1 MTEGAPMIE
10 SVLRLLRVAGKNAA
24 SPDKVR
30 RLRAPP
36 ADADR
41 VLLSATHLW
50 LRRMPPRIHPR
61 HLCRYHPHLANRLA
75 RCWGDRERV
84 QHFIDDLLIDRR
96 GGRQGLSDRVKS
108 ELQCIERF
116 QALHSGFRCQATPI
130 RALPRVARIGTA
142 RTG

>member
-1 MTEGAPMIE
+1 MIE
-10 SVLRLLRVAGKNAA
+10 SVLRLLRVARKSAA
-24 SPDKVR
+24 SPDELR

-50 LRRMPPRIHPR
+50 LRRIPPRLHPR

-75 RCWGDRERV
+75 GCWGDRERV
-84 QHFIDDLLIDRR
+84 QCLIDDLLIDRR
-96 GGRQGLSDRVKS
+96 GGRLGLSDRVKS

-116 QALHSGFRCQATPI
+116 QALHSGFRRHAAPI
-130 RALPRVARIGTA
+130 RSLPRVARIGTA
-142 RTG
+142 ETG